1 MPSVDIVIP
10 CYNHGSFLPDSV
22 GSVLSKK
29 IDDLRIL
36 IVDNAST
43 DGSADVARQLAS
55 GDARIEL
62 LSRNTN
68 QGPHASFNAGIDWAR
83 GTISSFYARMTS
95 SHPVVSQGPYRRS
108 NSTGKRVSPSAG
120 SLSGKPA
127 RRVRYSPRPTIRHPA
142 Q

>member
-22 GSVLSKK
+22 ASVLSQK

-43 DGSADVARQLAS
+43 DGSADVAQQLAS

-83 GTISSFYARMTS
+83 GDYFLILCADDLL
-95 SHPVVSQGPYRRS
+95 
-108 NSTGKRVSPSAG
+108 SPG
-120 SLSGKPA
+120 
-127 RRVRYSPRPTIRHPA
+127 
-142 Q
+142 